1 MQIINML
8 ADYRTL
14 TQQAVSEG
22 PFPAYQ
28 AYTKKYPALFQ
39 SLFDYLYMTE
49 LEALRPLVEQ
59 TDFDAHLQAAEKNK
73 ADGFLDD
80 IVSQIQAIADKLGFN
95 QDFDLYL
102 GMELGNLGGCALKAN
117 RPYVYIAIDRPLNAS
132 TLKYLLPHEFN
143 HMVRISALP
152 EIDMFD
158 FQERTISEG
167 LGAYAPIAHYD
178 LPYTA
183 ETISS
188 ARGFS
193 LAITKDLIHRQ
204 QEIHDRVTAHF
215 GEPLTPELMQQFF
228 MTNPGAEGPLLD
240 GYFVGMQIIHALV
253 EADIA
258 FNVLTEMPCEEI
270 WQRYLEL

>member
-1 MQIINML
+1 MHML

-14 TQQAVSEG
+14 AKQAVTDG

-28 AYTKKYPALFQ
+28 AYTEKYPALFK
-39 SLFDYLYMTE
+39 SLLDYLYMTE

-59 TDFDAHLQAAEKNK
+59 TDFDAHLQAAEKNQ
-73 ADGFLDD
+73 ADGYLDD
-80 IVSQIQAIADKLGFN
+80 IVSQIQAIADKLGFA

-102 GMELGNLGGCALKAN
+102 GLELGNLGGCALKAS
-117 RPYVYIAIDRPLNAS
+117 RPFVYIAIDRPLNAS
-132 TLKYLLPHEFN
+132 TLRFLLPHEFN
-143 HMVRISALP
+143 HMVRINALP

-188 ARGFS
+188 ARGFP
-193 LAITKDLIHRQ
+193 LEITQDLIRRQ

-228 MTNPGAEGPLLD
+228 IVNYNFEETPLD
-240 GYFVGMQIIHALV
+240 GYFVGMQIIHALI
-253 EADIA
+253 EDGTA

-270 WQRYLEL
+270 WQSYLDL